1 MAIVCLAGSWFGVCC
16 VCCVLAWAV
25 CGPGCLCV
33 LCRPPLCALALLL
46 LLFGQLR
53 LEPLREVIIDVV
65 IVPVL
70 RQGTLQNRNEHILRQ
85 HQERPT
91 GAAGNGQVRQA

>member
-1 MAIVCLAGSWFGVCC
+1 MATRLP
-16 VCCVLAWAV
+16 
-25 CGPGCLCV
+25 CGHMA
-33 LCRPPLCALALLL
+33 CRPPLCALALLL

-70 RQGTLQNRNEHILRQ
+70 CQGALQNRTGHILRQ
-85 HQERPT
+85 RQERAM
-91 GAAGNGQVRQA
+91 GAAGTVR